1 MRQDNITLIEAIK
14 RIATA
19 RNCKS
24 LALNLVP
31 TLSLLIKADA
41 IIFLR
46 LLRGDDAFEVAA
58 ESPENC
64 KQSRLDIIK
73 HASGYPCVKSDSGM
87 MDCWARRE
95 VMSEETSGEISGEI
109 RHLFPIDINN
119 KFIGMLA
126 IYGSIE
132 VGCLQDFLYVY
143 CNFMAVL
150 DDNEHDT
157 LTGLLNRKTFDLH
170 IDALITDAGIK
181 EAISFDEGT
190 ERRKES
196 DAKIDWLC
204 ILDIDYFKRVNDQ
217 FGHIVGDEVLLLFSQ
232 KMKLAFR
239 NNDMLFR
246 YGGEEF
252 IVVMAPT
259 NEVDAMKVVE
269 RFRQQLALFEFP
281 QIGRVT
287 VSVGMVSIGSQEPA
301 STVLELAD
309 QALYYAKEH
318 GRNKVCNY
326 HRLIEAGLLE
336 ERNYAGAI
344 ELF

>member
-1 MRQDNITLIEAIK
+1 MHQDNITLIESIK
-14 RIATA
+14 RIASA
-19 RNCKS
+19 RDCKS

-31 TLSLLIKADA
+31 TLALLIRADA

-46 LLRGDDAFEVAA
+46 LLRSDDALEVAA
-58 ESPENC
+58 ESPESC
-64 KQSRLDIIK
+64 KQGRLGIIK

-87 MDCWARRE
+87 MNCWTRRE
-95 VMSEETSGEISGEI
+95 VMSEEISGEI
-109 RHLFPIDINN
+109 RHLFPIEINN
-119 KFIGMLA
+119 KFVGMLA
-126 IYGSIE
+126 IYGSID
-132 VGCLQDFLYVY
+132 VSSIQDFLCIY

-170 IDALITDAGIK
+170 IDELITDAGIK
-181 EAISFDEGT
+181 EANSFDGVT
-190 ERRKES
+190 QRRKAS
-196 DAKIDWLC
+196 DDENDWLC
-204 ILDIDYFKRVNDQ
+204 ILDIDHFKQVNDQ

-259 NEVDAMKVVE
+259 NEADAMKVVE

-287 VSVGMVSIGSQEPA
+287 VSVGMVSIGSQQPA